1 MNFCSQG
8 NYDNMTNPN
17 EPNIVAFCCHYTA
30 YACSQDLQNLP
41 RLGFPENV
49 RLEIL
54 PCSGRISIIRL
65 LKAFEQG
72 ADGIYVAGCKDDTC
86 HNVRGSQIAK
96 KRVDYVKDV
105 FGQLNIEPE
114 RIEMFMISREPNRG
128 FIKAA
133 KEMTERI
140 KKLGPSPLNLR

>member
-1 MNFCSQG
+1 MNDVNQP
-8 NYDNMTNPN
+8 D
-17 EPNIVAFCCHYTA
+17 IVAFCCHYTA

-54 PCSGRISIIRL
+54 PCSGRISVTRL

-72 ADGIYVAGCKDDTC
+72 ADGVYVAGCWEDTC

-96 KRVDYVKDV
+96 KRVDYVKGV
-105 FGQLNIEPE
+105 FDQLNIEPE
-114 RIEMFMISREPNRG
+114 RIEMYMISREPNRG
-128 FIKAA
+128 FIEVA

-140 KKLGPSPLNLR
+140 KKLGPSPLKGK